1 MKKLIVITTS
11 LLLAATVS
19 AGGIVR
25 CVNPDTGAVAYT
37 DGVCSHGA
45 GEKMNI
51 SSGNV
56 LDSNQVHRD
65 IQRLDNIEA
74 EKEARRREN
83 QRRMNSLQ
91 RRQAQQRSSEQQ
103 RKLCERIARPH
114 KGSQNGQ
121 LTAAQMNSMLSCA
134 GVSVP
139 APSTPASIP
148 SAPRPS
154 NITNCDP
161 GGCWDNLGNRYN
173 KGAGTTYFPPQGGA
187 CQLIGS
193 QMQCP

>member
-11 LLLAATVS
+11 LLLTATVS
-19 AGGIVR
+19 AGGVVR

-56 LDSNQVHRD
+56 LDSSQVHRD
-65 IQRLDNIEA
+65 IQRLKAKKA

-83 QRRMNSLQ
+83 MRWVDSLQ
-91 RRQAQQRSSEQQ
+91 RKQAQRQASERE
-103 RKLCERIARPH
+103 RKLCERIRPH

-121 LTAAQMNSMLSCA
+121 LTAAQLSALRSCA
-134 GVSVP
+134 GGSTSAPSKPMP
-139 APSTPASIP
+139 AP
-148 SAPRPS
+148 PRPS
-154 NITNCDP
+154 SITSCDP

-173 KGAGTTYFPPQGGA
+173 KGAGTTYFNQHGGV
-187 CQLIGS
+187 CQSVGG
-193 QMQCP
+193 QMHCQ